1 MNTLIARSIKY
12 QIKQAEEDL
21 KTYEGNPEHLQFW
34 IDYLKNRLKQ
44 ERKQPP
50 ETVAKFLPEEA

>member
-21 KTYEGNPEHLQFW
+21 KTYQGNPEHLQFW

-50 ETVAKFLPEEA
+50 TKVAKILESN

>member
-1 MNTLIARSIKY
+1 MSTLIARSIKY

-21 KTYEGNPEHLQFW
+21 KTYQGNPEHLQFW
-34 IDYLKNRLKQ
+34 IGYLKKRLKQ

-50 ETVAKFLPEEA
+50 AEVAKFLREA